1 MLQNKLLSTEDD
13 KDEKD
18 SKNLKFLLKK
28 INNKPKF
35 SLDKIKKFIIK
46 RNKYNNS
53 LEPNNSDEYL
63 LKLKKF
69 SMKKLK
75 ILGRNSKNKINKKI
89 SSEDNM
95 FLRNNNS
102 QNKLK
107 LIKNI
112 SKILSR
118 NNSPLLKKQR
128 SVLLLPKLVISN
140 PYKIIKINN
149 QKILNLL
156 QIKTP
161 KNIKNIKKPKN
172 YKFIIPKEIIDD
184 KILNY
189 NQTREIK
196 ISSFLNK
203 AKENELFVE
212 NPRIL
217 DINEMNNKFNMNLNF
232 GTSRNKASQIFNG
245 KRYTISGMLNKM
257 YHYYASD
264 SDNKE
269 KFYKIIKDNYN
280 QIGRNSIKSELYT
293 NNTLTEDIN
302 IISKKTTLENNVSD
316 IYSTNINSD
325 NSNVFLTKLTDRNN
339 FYHRVISPF
348 DIEQIIK
355 NRYAMNIASR
365 RNNEIMKNNS
375 KISANLLNSRD
386 GRNITTKKIL
396 YKYLDRSLCTYGDDP
411 SYLRIKEFDKRL
423 EKLLKRNIS
432 F

>member
-172 YKFIIPKEIIDD
+172 YKFIIPKEIIND

-232 GTSRNKASQIFNG
+232 GTSRNKASQIFKG